1 MYLKT
6 LCGKFRGLLISAVL
20 LFSFATC
27 SEIQDKD
34 RVGELECPTC
44 PVYNPAIIAAVEY
57 IEQHKSEFGLRDQ
70 LDEMLFYDLQEG
82 QPGMIQIYFQQHY
95 RPQQNDRRAFVVGGQ
110 LYVHVN
116 PNLTVTSVS
125 VNIIPGITID
135 TKYQIESRDALA
147 TAMNDFI
154 ADGGVDLSIH
164 WGVKL
169 SVLREQ
175 NSDYLCW
182 AIEIRSKTQVAAREY
197 FIDAVTGDIITYF
210 SV

>member
-6 LCGKFRGLLISAVL
+6 IFGKFRGLLISAVL
-20 LFSFATC
+20 LFSFAAC
-27 SEIQDKD
+27 SEIQDKG

-70 LDEMLFYDLQEG
+70 LDEMLFNDLQEE
-82 QPGMIQIYFQQHY
+82 QLGMIQVLLQQHY

-116 PNLTVTSVS
+116 PNLTVNSVS
-125 VNIIPGITID
+125 GNIISGITID
-135 TKYQIESRDALA
+135 TKYQIESREAAA

-164 WGVKL
+164 WGVTL